1 MNDMIYFL
9 AIRSQQ
15 GEVLMTQRL
24 TICHWYKGQYQEVG
38 EHIPLGGQWVL
49 PFIISGAAGTR
60 VEELLSQWEQQSGV
74 ALGALSCTQ
83 RPLGRSSTLLEI
95 VVPVLGDLVKLIGA
109 RVAASLDGHGPVH
122 HGLGLW
128 TFDRV
133 EARPL
138 SDLMRL
144 ANGVVVPPLPV
155 ERYQHYLNIH
165 FEHLMVCSLLAGRPA
180 GDTGAIHQ
188 TVTPLLPDR
197 EPQVQS
203 SDVPRLLHD
212 GAGHVI
218 PLREEDE

>member
-1 MNDMIYFL
+1 
-9 AIRSQQ
+9 
-15 GEVLMTQRL
+15 
-24 TICHWYKGQYQEVG
+24 
-38 EHIPLGGQWVL
+38 
-49 PFIISGAAGTR
+49 
-60 VEELLSQWEQQSGV
+60 VEEILSQWEQQSGV

-83 RPLGRSSTLLEI
+83 RSLGRNSTLFEI

-128 TFDRV
+128 AFDRV
-133 EARPL
+133 EVRPQ

-144 ANGVVVPPLPV
+144 ANGVVVPQLPV

-165 FEHLMVCSLLAGRPA
+165 FEHLMVCSLLASRPT
-180 GDTGAIHQ
+180 GDANTVHHP
-188 TVTPLLPDR
+188 VTPLLPGR
-197 EPQVQS
+197 EPLVQS
-203 SDVPRLLHD
+203 GDVPRVLHD